1 MSLKSTKKIDQKEYL
16 KKYLSGDK
24 IKKKKKKDKKRKK
37 ETATVKIIDDDQ
49 IQLDR
54 VIDIDEELLLTGE
67 DAPQI
72 VGEYIE
78 LDLPNEKKWKSIA
91 VKEEPFEENTSQPT
105 ADLDLWGRKPGEVKI
120 KKEPSSP
127 TNAKSRITTDMSP
140 PRRKQNKYVQPNQHR
155 EYNGKSG
162 KSYITDYDSLHHR
175 NDRKFSSSYSRQG
188 TSRKTARQSMD
199 QSPPRKSDKHQGK
212 NYNRSPDRRRNSR
225 RNSADRKE
233 EQLLPRRDNDE
244 PAFRK
249 DRNREQS
256 PTNRTKR
263 KKSEESAL
271 SRKDKNSDQS
281 PSEKR
286 RDSDQ
291 SPPRRRAKS
300 PRKERRNY
308 LSSDRTSPRNRKTQ
322 RNRSSSDQ
330 SPVRRRIKEEKLSE
344 NDLSPQRK
352 NNVEQR
358 TFSRWQRSNRSE
370 SPPPTHKPKA
380 MKTLDGKKAG
390 LQNANELQA
399 EVAERR
405 RQEDNLFNNM
415 PSDLTGRDAEVR
427 VRNTGRLGRKGQAAR
442 EEDPKAKKKREAFEQ
457 QEKELYDRWGKGL
470 KQIEDYRQQKADE
483 AYEGSKP
490 LARYADDKD
499 LDKLLREKE
508 HPDDPMLEYMR
519 RRRRERE
526 GDKLTKQSIAA
537 YEGPYPENRF
547 GIRPGYR
554 WDGVDRSNG
563 YESKWFAAQNEKKAR
578 QEEAYKY
585 SVEDM

>member
-1 MSLKSTKKIDQKEYL
+1 MSLKSAKKIDQKEYL
-16 KKYLSGDK
+16 KKYLSGNK

-37 ETATVKIIDDDQ
+37 ETATVRIIDDDQ
-49 IQLDR
+49 IQLDS

-91 VKEEPFEENTSQPT
+91 VKEEPFEENTSQRT
-105 ADLDLWGRKPGEVKI
+105 ADDDLWGRKAGEVKI
-120 KKEPSSP
+120 KEELSSP
-127 TNAKSRITTDMSP
+127 TNAKSRITPDMSP
-140 PRRKQNKYVQPNQHR
+140 PRRRQNKYIKSNHHQ

-162 KSYITDYDSLHHR
+162 KSYDTDYDSLHQR
-175 NDRKFSSSYSRQG
+175 NDRKFSSSYSKQA
-188 TSRKTARQSMD
+188 TYRKTARHSMD
-199 QSPPRKSDKHQGK
+199 QSPPRKSDKYQEK
-212 NYNRSPDRRRNSR
+212 NYDRSPDRRRNSR
-225 RNSADRKE
+225 RNSTDRKE
-233 EQLLPRRDNDE
+233 DQLSRRRDNDE
-244 PAFRK
+244 FASRK
-249 DRNREQS
+249 GRNREHS
-256 PTNRTKR
+256 PTNKR

-271 SRKDKNSDQS
+271 RRKYKNSDRS
-281 PSEKR
+281 SSEER
-286 RDSDQ
+286 RNSDQ
-291 SPPRRRAKS
+291 SPPRRKAKS
-300 PRKERRNY
+300 PRKEKRKH
-308 LSSDRTSPRNRKTQ
+308 SSPDRTSPRNRKTQ

-330 SPVRRRIKEEKLSE
+330 SPVRRSIKQEKLSE

-352 NNVEQR
+352 ANVGQR

-390 LQNANELQA
+390 LQNATDLQA

-442 EEDPKAKKKREAFEQ
+442 EEDPKARKKREAFEQ

-508 HPDDPMLEYMR
+508 HPDDPMLAYMR
-519 RRRRERE
+519 RRRKERE
-526 GDKLTKQSIAA
+526 GDKLTKESIPV
-537 YEGPYPENRF
+537 YEGAYPENRF

-554 WDGVDRSNG
+554 WDGVDRSNS